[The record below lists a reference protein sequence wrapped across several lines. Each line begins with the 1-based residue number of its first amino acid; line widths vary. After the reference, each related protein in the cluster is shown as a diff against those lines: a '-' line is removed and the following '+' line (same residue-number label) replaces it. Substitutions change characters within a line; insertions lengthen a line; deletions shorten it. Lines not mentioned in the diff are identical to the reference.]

1 MRNLHAIITA
11 FMLTF
16 FGATSAQSEFV
27 VGVSGSFAMLGAE
40 GSETEGGEK
49 TNKNIDHNFGIGS
62 IFAEYQGIGE
72 TGLGLGLDYIPFAAD
87 VAGSTQKRSDTETSI
102 TGTAAEVETARTQNA
117 QAEIENHK
125 TIYATYSFD
134 NGFYIKAGIVE
145 ADLNTLESLGTG
157 SKYNNTTLDGNVF
170 GFGFQRDAGS
180 NSFMRAEY
188 TYTDYD
194 EISLTSTVARANVST
209 NNKIKADLDASL
221 LTLSYGFKF

>member
-1 MRNLHAIITA
+1 MKNIQAILA
-11 FMLTF
+11 ALMLTF

-27 VGVSGSFAMLGAE
+27 VGVSGSFAMLSAD

-49 TNKNIDHNFGIGS
+49 TNKTIDHDFGIGS
-62 IFAEYQGIGE
+62 IFAEFQGIGD

-87 VAGSTQKRSDTETSI
+87 VAGSTQKRSDTETSV
-102 TGTAAEVETARTQNA
+102 TDTAAEVETARTQTA
-117 QAEIENHK
+117 QAEIENHM
-125 TIYATYSFD
+125 TIYATYSLD
-134 NGFYIKAGIVE
+134 NGLYVKAGIIE

-157 SKYNNTTLDGNVF
+157 SKYANTTLDGVVF

-188 TYTDYD
+188 TYSDYD

-209 NNKIKADLDASL
+209 NNKVKADLDASL
-221 LTLSYGFKF
+221 LTLSYGFRF